1 MYKVRNIR
9 AAFGQSDAVGQ
20 SDNEWLAPPAY
31 IQGICSGLECEF
43 QFKPEL
49 VAWDADHGAWPG
61 S

>member
-1 MYKVRNIR
+1 MYKSSQPQV
-9 AAFGQSDAVGQ
+9 AFGQSAAPGI

-49 VAWDADHGAWPG
+49 VAWDADHGAGPG